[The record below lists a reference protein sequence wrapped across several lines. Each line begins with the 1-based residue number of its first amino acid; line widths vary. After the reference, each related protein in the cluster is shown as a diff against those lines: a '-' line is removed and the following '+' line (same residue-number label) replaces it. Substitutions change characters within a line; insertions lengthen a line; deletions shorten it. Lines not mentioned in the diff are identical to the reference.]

1 MSGARRSRHHDVMPE
16 VRKDIEVGHYV
27 VGDAVVVY
35 VNHAGVCV
43 FRERVPLP
51 RNLGEVGRGE
61 RLAVLRRLW
70 SRPALPEGVPCSG

>member
-1 MSGARRSRHHDVMPE
+1 MTMTKHP
-16 VRKDIEVGHYV
+16 DIEVGHYV

-51 RNLGEVGRGE
+51 RDLGEVDRGE

-70 SRPALPEGVPCSG
+70 SRPAPVGVPCSG